1 MTSVFTEILRG
12 NSPGRFI
19 WRDDTCFAILTI
31 EPRKPGHTLVMPL
44 EEVDNWLDLSEE
56 VAQHIFRVGRLI
68 GLAQREEWGSP
79 RVGVMDGLRVQPHG
93 HPAQRRARRSRR
105 RGPAPARPA
114 GRERARGVRARGL
127 SSREAA
133 YRNHGGF
140 RYAAF
145 GRYSTRD

>member
-79 RVGVMDGLRVQPHG
+79 RVGVMYEGYMVPHAHLHVWPSWTVFEYSHTGIQRNAEPPDLDAAALRL
-93 HPAQRRARRSRR
+93 RARLVAN
-105 RGPAPARPA
+105 G
-114 GRERARGVRARGL
+114 
-127 SSREAA
+127 
-133 YRNHGGF
+133 HGEF
-140 RYAAF
+140 VP
-145 GRYSTRD
+145 TD

>member
-12 NSPGRFI
+12 NPPGPFI

-79 RVGVMDGLRVQPHG
+79 RVGVMYEGYMVPHAHLHVWPSWTVFEYSHTGIQRNAEPADLDAAALRL
-93 HPAQRRARRSRR
+93 RARLVAN
-105 RGPAPARPA
+105 GHGEFVPA
-114 GRERARGVRARGL
+114 
-127 SSREAA
+127 
-133 YRNHGGF
+133 
-140 RYAAF
+140 
-145 GRYSTRD
+145 D

>member
-79 RVGVMDGLRVQPHG
+79 RVGVMYEGYMVPHAHLHVWPSWTVFEYSHTGIQRNAEPADLDAAALRL
-93 HPAQRRARRSRR
+93 RARLVAN
-105 RGPAPARPA
+105 GHGEFVPA
-114 GRERARGVRARGL
+114 
-127 SSREAA
+127 
-133 YRNHGGF
+133 
-140 RYAAF
+140 
-145 GRYSTRD
+145 D